1 MQPISEDVSKTG
13 FTDELPPISRPT
25 PENHPSYPP
34 KPVPKPSPK
43 PAPDPT
49 PSAWTTYVPLGV
61 AVITLVCF
69 GILLIYMLTLTSS
82 ASEIQWQRAVYL
94 LSGVEA
100 IAFAA
105 AGFLFG
111 KEVHRQ
117 QAEQATARAD
127 QAEEKAAAAQQNAIL
142 ANRTAIEVRTRARA
156 LTAAINTKA
165 SAYAESAPPGV
176 EFSPGQPPSHQTDL
190 EDLQR
195 LANELFP

>member
-1 MQPISEDVSKTG
+1 MQPQPEDAPNAN
-13 FTDELPPISRPT
+13 FNDELPPISRPT
-25 PENHPSYPP
+25 PEKHPAPP
-34 KPVPKPSPK
+34 PK
-43 PAPDPT
+43 PAPKPAPT
-49 PSAWTTYVPLGV
+49 PTPPTPAWTTYVPLGV

-69 GILLIYMLTLTSS
+69 GLMLIYMLSLTSS
-82 ASEIQWQRAVYL
+82 ASELQWQRAVYL

-127 QAEEKAAAAQQNAIL
+127 KAEEKAAAAQQNAIL

-156 LTAAINTKA
+156 LTAAIDAKA
-165 SAYAESAPPGV
+165 ATYAQSTPPG
-176 EFSPGQPPSHQTDL
+176 STIPPGQPPAFQTDL